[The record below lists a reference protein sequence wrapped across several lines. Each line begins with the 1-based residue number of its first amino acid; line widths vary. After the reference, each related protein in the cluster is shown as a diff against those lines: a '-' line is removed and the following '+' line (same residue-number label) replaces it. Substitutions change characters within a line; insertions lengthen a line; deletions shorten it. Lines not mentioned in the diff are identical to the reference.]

1 MPVVAGPGTSS
12 MANDAPGGTVVAT
25 FEASDPSG
33 APYPADATL
42 SWGVVPATEADEVV
56 AQALAFAEGTGRLE
70 VVRPLA
76 PGTYRARVYADVNA
90 TVSQLHDVEIVVE

>member
-1 MPVVAGPGTSS
+1 
-12 MANDAPGGTVVAT
+12 
-25 FEASDPSG
+25 
-33 APYPADATL
+33 
-42 SWGVVPATEADEVV
+42 V